1 MDLWVMVNTRAGKQ
15 RAREYG
21 CLLYTSR
28 TVPARKKGERKMSTK
43 NNEVLL
49 SLEDICKYF
58 KVSGGTL
65 KAVDHVSFD
74 IHKGETMGL
83 VGESGCGKST
93 LGRVAM
99 GIYRCV

>member
-1 MDLWVMVNTRAGKQ
+1 
-15 RAREYG
+15 
-21 CLLYTSR
+21 
-28 TVPARKKGERKMSTK
+28 MSTK
-43 NNEVLL
+43 SSEVLL

-65 KAVDHVSFD
+65 KAVDHVTFD
-74 IHKGETMGL
+74 IHKGETVGL

-99 GIYRCV
+99 GIYPPTFGKLSYKGKEVKIGRAHV